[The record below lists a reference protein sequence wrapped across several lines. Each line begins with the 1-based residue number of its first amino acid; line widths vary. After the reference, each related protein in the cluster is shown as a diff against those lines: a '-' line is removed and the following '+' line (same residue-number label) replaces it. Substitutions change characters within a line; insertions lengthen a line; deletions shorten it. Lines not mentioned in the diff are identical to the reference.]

1 MQKSLFDLAE
11 EQSGNTVENPAAN
24 SAEAELAQQPEE
36 SRPEAQEPEEQTGP
50 GPEAQEPEGAREDT
64 PQAEAG
70 TNTPEETPA
79 NRGDDAPQTIGAL
92 EKPAQQH
99 PEAKENTAS
108 SGYLPQV
115 SQQGT
120 RRRRGAVH
128 TDRP

>member
-24 SAEAELAQQPEE
+24 IAETEPAQQPEE

-79 NRGDDAPQTIGAL
+79 NRGDDAPQNIGAL

-120 RRRRGAVH
+120 R
-128 TDRP
+128 